1 MTDPTPPSGKATA
14 DITLRERSPGVTRPA
29 AGGWALQARRPPD
42 RLRRVSTALMAAF
55 TTDAIVRVIAR
66 ESSDAV
72 GSKTVTCGLLTTN
85 DSMFEVV
92 VHTGVSTDTAAR
104 WQRFANTGALPFP
117 HVVRTRQPLF
127 VQSAEEYGRLFPALA
142 RGFAEYGFQAS
153 AVLPLLAEGRVLG
166 AMAFEFTEPRAF
178 AEDDR
183 ESLIALAQQTALALD
198 RAQRFDEERQARLAA
213 EQANRAKSNFLA
225 VVSHELR
232 TPLNTISG
240 YIDLMLTGV
249 DGPLPDLYARYA
261 ERMRAAQKHVVSL
274 IDSVLRFARVE
285 AGQVSYAMASHNVLD
300 LLRALEPLVEP
311 QIRSRGIAFVLAP
324 CELSLR
330 LRADREKVIQ
340 ILLNLISNAIKN
352 TGAGGKIVIAA
363 AQDGPAVTIRVS
375 DTGRGIPAEAL
386 DRIFEP
392 FVQIDPDSNG
402 EAEGLGLGLAISR
415 DLARGMNG
423 DLEARSTV
431 GQGSHFTLSLPAA

>member
-1 MTDPTPPSGKATA
+1 
-14 DITLRERSPGVTRPA
+14 L
-29 AGGWALQARRPPD
+29 
-42 RLRRVSTALMAAF
+42 
-55 TTDAIVRVIAR
+55 
-66 ESSDAV
+66 
-72 GSKTVTCGLLTTN
+72 
-85 DSMFEVV
+85 
-92 VHTGVSTDTAAR
+92 TGVSTETAAR
-104 WQRFANTGALPFP
+104 WQRFANAGALPYP

-127 VQSAEEYGRLFPALA
+127 ISSAEEYGKAFPALA
-142 RGFAEYGFQAS
+142 STFAEYGFQAS
-153 AVLPLLAEGRVLG
+153 AILPLIAEGRVLG
-166 AMAFEFTEPRAF
+166 AMTCEFAEPRTF
-178 AEDDR
+178 DDDER
-183 ESLIALAQQTALALD
+183 ATLITLAQQTALALD
-198 RAQRFDEERQARLAA
+198 HAQRFDEERQARRAA

-285 AGQVSYAMASHNVLD
+285 AGQVSYAVASHNVLD

-311 QIRSRGIAFVLAP
+311 QIRSRGITFVLTP
-324 CELSLR
+324 CELSVR
-330 LRADREKVIQ
+330 VRADREKVIQ

-363 AQDGPAVTIRVS
+363 SQDGPAVTIRVS

-392 FVQIDPDSNG
+392 FVQIDPDSN
-402 EAEGLGLGLAISR
+402 ETEGLGLGLAISR

-431 GQGSHFTLSLPAA
+431 GQGSHFTLNLPAA